1 MSDVQRQIEITV
13 AKKPEVNL
21 LGMDRAALEVYFESI
36 GEKKFRATQVM
47 KWIHQLGVVDYQEMN
62 NLSKDLRNQLSETS
76 CVKNLEVAKD
86 LLSKD
91 GTRKWLLRLPDG
103 NLIEAVFIPE
113 DDRGTLCVS
122 SQVGCALDC
131 SFCSTGRQGFN
142 RNLSTAEI
150 ISQVW
155 LASHL
160 LEEEK
165 KLCTGMDGSRAV
177 QEQLPTGR
185 KITNVVMM
193 GMGEPL
199 LNFDNVVS
207 AIRIMMDDF
216 AYGLSKRRVTVSTAG
231 VVPAMDRLGD
241 TLDMRLAVSLHA
253 TNDEL
258 RNDLVPV
265 NKKYPLNELIAA
277 CKRFI
282 DKQNARSRI
291 TFEYVLLDGV
301 NDKPEHARELIKL
314 LKGIPTL
321 MNLIPFNPFEGSG
334 YKTSSKQAIAR
345 FSEILHKAGMTT
357 VVRKTRGEDID
368 AACGQLAG
376 KIEDKS
382 RRHRR
387 FAEPRI
393 GMEQ

>member
-1 MSDVQRQIEITV
+1 MNEIQIKSETPVMRPV
-13 AKKPEVNL
+13 AFAAQAINL
-21 LGMDRAALEVYFESI
+21 LGLDRVGLEEFFTTL
-36 GEKKFRATQVM
+36 GEQKFRATQVM
-47 KWIHQLGVVDYQEMN
+47 KWIHQMGVTDIQEMN
-62 NLSKDLRNQLSETS
+62 NISKDLRNKLTKTAII
-76 CVKNLEVAKD
+76 KNLDVAQD
-86 LLSKD
+86 QISKD

-103 NLIEAVFIPE
+103 NHIETVFIPE

-155 LASHL
+155 LASQL

-165 KLCTGMDGSRAV
+165 K
-177 QEQLPTGR
+177 PGR

-199 LNFDNVVS
+199 LNFDNVVR
-207 AIRIMMDDF
+207 AVRIMMDDF
-216 AYGLSKRRVTVSTAG
+216 AYGLSKRRVTISTAG

-241 TLDMRLAVSLHA
+241 ILDMRLAVSLHA

-258 RNDLVPV
+258 RNQLVPV
-265 NKKYPLNELIAA
+265 NKKYPLQELMAA
-277 CKRFI
+277 CRRFI
-282 DKQNARSRI
+282 DKQNSRSRI
-291 TFEYVLLDGV
+291 TFEYVLLEGV
-301 NDKPEHARELIKL
+301 NDQPEHARELIRL

-334 YKTSSKQAIAR
+334 YRTSSKQAVSR
-345 FSEILHKAGMTT
+345 FSEILHNAGMTT
-357 VVRKTRGEDID
+357 VVRKTRGDDID

-387 FAEPRI
+387 FAEPRF
-393 GMEQ
+393 GME

>member
-1 MSDVQRQIEITV
+1 MSDLQAQTEVQVIRPMMFDDQHI
-13 AKKPEVNL
+13 NL
-21 LGMDRAALEVYFESI
+21 LGLDRAGLEQYFTTI
-36 GEKKFRATQVM
+36 GEQKFRATQVM
-47 KWIHQLGVVDYQEMN
+47 KWIHQMGVTDIQQMN
-62 NLSKDLRNQLSETS
+62 NISKDLRNKLAETTS
-76 CVKNLEVAKD
+76 ITNLEVARD
-86 LLSKD
+86 LISKD
-91 GTRKWLLRLPDG
+91 GTRKWLLRLADG
-103 NLIEAVFIPE
+103 NHIETVFIPE

-142 RNLSTAEI
+142 RNLTTAEI

-155 LASHL
+155 LASQL

-165 KLCTGMDGSRAV
+165 K
-177 QEQLPTGR
+177 PGR

-199 LNFDNVVS
+199 LNFDNVVR
-207 AIRIMMDDF
+207 AVRIMMDDF

-253 TNDEL
+253 TNDQL
-258 RNDLVPV
+258 RNELVPV
-265 NKKYPLNELIAA
+265 NKKYPLHELMAA
-277 CKRFI
+277 CRRFI
-282 DKQNARSRI
+282 DKQNSRSRI
-291 TFEYVLLDGV
+291 TFEYVLLEGV
-301 NDKPEHARELIKL
+301 NDQPEHARELVKL

-334 YKTSSKQAIAR
+334 YRTSSRNAVMR
-345 FSEILHKAGMTT
+345 FSEILQNAGMTT
-357 VVRKTRGEDID
+357 VVRKTRGDDID

-387 FAEPRI
+387 FTEPRF
-393 GMEQ
+393 GME